1 MQYIDLILSMLVGG
15 TLGFF
20 LGRVS
25 SIERYKQHLQE
36 EMLVLWVQARKQTL
50 QKIIKMVDNGI
61 NQNRWPNMAHFRRD
75 LVEITRILD
84 NEGNK

>member
-20 LGRVS
+20 LGRAS

-50 QKIIKMVDNGI
+50 QKIIKMVDSGI

>member
-1 MQYIDLILSMLVGG
+1 MQYIDLILSMLVSGA
-15 TLGFF
+15 LGLFI
-20 LGRVS
+20 GRVS

-36 EMLVLWVQARKQTL
+36 DDASGLVQARKQTL